1 MRVRI
6 LPVLILFAVL
16 TLGVRVGEI
25 WQDFGGI
32 AEAQSDAASVADFV
46 TDPFA
51 DAAPARIQVAQT
63 GDDGQAEGEKDAVAG
78 EEGDEKPAANAKEM
92 QAGELSSGQDLLAGA
107 DPLAMSD
114 EEIELLQQLSKR
126 RKELDRRAETL
137 EQRESVV
144 QAAEKRLQEK
154 VSELDRL
161 RGEIEALLVE
171 YDKQEDKQLAR
182 LVGIYEKMKPKDA
195 ARIFEDLQMDVLLKV
210 VERMKERST
219 APILAEMRSD
229 KAQELT
235 LELAQREELPLPR
248 E

>member
-51 DAAPARIQVAQT
+51 DARPSRIQVAQAD
-63 GDDGQAEGEKDAVAG
+63 GDNEAAADEEAEEQPAGDAT
-78 EEGDEKPAANAKEM
+78 EM
-92 QAGELSSGQDLLAGA
+92 QPGELSPGQDLLAGA

-137 EQRESVV
+137 EQREGLV

-171 YDKQEDKQLAR
+171 YDEQESKQLAR

-195 ARIFEDLQMDVLLKV
+195 ARIFEDLEMEVLLKV

-219 APILAEMRSD
+219 APILAEMRRD

-235 LELAQREELPLPR
+235 LELAEREDLPLPR